1 MCEHTHA
8 GVGGCLCVH
17 VCVYM
22 YLSVYLSVCLSVC
35 MSVCTRMYVHEC
47 MPVLIC
53 VCCYAYAGGVTRT
66 TNDVIL
72 LCEAAGYDIVLVE
85 TIGVGQ
91 SEVAVSNMV
100 DMFVLLMPPG
110 AGDELQVNSVV
121 YEGYVIG

>member
-1 MCEHTHA
+1 
-8 GVGGCLCVH
+8 
-17 VCVYM
+17 M
-22 YLSVYLSVCLSVC
+22 YLCQFKSA
-35 MSVCTRMYVHEC
+35 
-47 MPVLIC
+47 
-53 VCCYAYAGGVTRT
+53 CCYAHAGGVTRT

-110 AGDELQVNSVV
+110 AGDELQVRCVWL
-121 YEGYVIG
+121 